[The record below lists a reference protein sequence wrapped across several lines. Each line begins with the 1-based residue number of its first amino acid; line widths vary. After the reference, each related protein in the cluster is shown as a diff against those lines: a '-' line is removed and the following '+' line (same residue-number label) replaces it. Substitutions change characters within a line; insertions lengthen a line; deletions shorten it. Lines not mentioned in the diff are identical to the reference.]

1 MAKKPLEWQSIS
13 SPLICV
19 FVNFF
24 SFELFF
30 YIALILGKMQG
41 EKLSFWAVKLD
52 PHFHEIMAHRKIMR
66 R

>member
-19 FVNFF
+19 FVN
-24 SFELFF
+24 FF